1 MLEWKLRFAAQSDGY
16 AMRRV
21 IVLTAVGLSLA
32 GCASFSMDSLRP
44 APTPVTVQFDSIP
57 PGADVVTSI
66 GPGCKTPCS
75 IPLATETGFSATFT
89 LAKFQPMTVPVT
101 VTRTA
106 GDFTSPA
113 TTVVDPSPVMAEL
126 QPMAPPRRAARKAA
140 AKKRS
145 TAAPATGTPFPAP
158 TR

>member
-1 MLEWKLRFAAQSDGY
+1 MLVRKLRLAAQSDGY

-21 IVLTAVGLSLA
+21 IVLTAAGLSLA
-32 GCASFSMDSLRP
+32 GCASFSMDSFRP
-44 APTPVTVQFDSIP
+44 APAVVSVQFDSTP

-89 LAKFQPMTVPVT
+89 LAKFQPMTIPVT
-101 VTRTA
+101 VTRVT
-106 GDFTSPA
+106 GDFTSAA
-113 TTVVDPSPVMAEL
+113 TTVVDPSPVVAEL
-126 QPMAPPRRAARKAA
+126 QPMVPPRRAARKMA
-140 AKKRS
+140 AKKRG
-145 TAAPATGTPFPAP
+145 TAATGTGTPFPAP